1 MTCYTYTC
9 ATYTHAKRVARNH
22 GLWTCIT
29 KHALFTTFCRALPC
43 DTVCCSVLQFVAVRY
58 VVMQYVAI
66 FDIQSSPR
74 PTRHQLKGHELA
86 SATLK
91 SKCMNATSTHSRD
104 AASKKLCH
112 AMSHRHTSRALVAV
126 CCSVLQ
132 CVAVWC
138 GVVQC
143 VCVRV

>member
-1 MTCYTYTC
+1 M
-9 ATYTHAKRVARNH
+9 
-22 GLWTCIT
+22 
-29 KHALFTTFCRALPC
+29 
-43 DTVCCSVLQFVAVRY
+43 LQSVAVRD

-66 FDIQSSPR
+66 FDIQSSPP
-74 PTRHQLKGHELA
+74 PTRHQLMGHDLA

-91 SKCMNATSTHSRD
+91 SKCMNATTTHSRD

-112 AMSHRHTSRALVAV
+112 AMSHRHISLALVAV

-132 CVAVWC
+132 CVAVLC

-143 VCVRV
+143 VCVCV